1 MRNRKARIAC
11 VAAFLMAASIPK
23 YEAQM
28 AMQAGLPAP
37 PGKTDFVC
45 PLTLKT
51 VFAAADRSLWDPSK
65 GHTPGEWFSAPEYL
79 SLSQFNC
86 DGVYLRTGHNHKA
99 QMKPP
104 LAMSVSPAE
113 GGRVKV
119 KVRAS
124 VDNPSDNHDRE
135 VDLFFEVRNGDK
147 VIASAA
153 KSSEIEEGNEKSITV
168 TFTLA
173 ESDLVADPMTQLQL
187 TIKAAK
193 D

>member
-1 MRNRKARIAC
+1 M
-11 VAAFLMAASIPK
+11 VASISIHQ
-23 YEAQM
+23 AQM
-28 AMQAGLPAP
+28 AWQAGLPAP
-37 PGKTDFVC
+37 AGKTDFSC

-65 GHTPGEWFSAPEYL
+65 GHQPGEWFSAPEYL
-79 SLSQFNC
+79 ALSQFNC
-86 DGVYLRTGHNHKA
+86 DGVYLRSGHGRKA

-104 LAMSVSPAE
+104 LVMSVSPAE

-124 VDNPSDNHDRE
+124 VDNPDDNRDRE
-135 VDLFFEVRNGDK
+135 VDLFFEVRNGNK

-153 KSSEIEEGNEKSITV
+153 KSSEIEEGNEKDLTV

-187 TIKAAK
+187 TIKAAR